1 MGTWRWGNVPL
12 PERHL
17 AFIGAGVVLG
27 FILPW
32 RVFLTPWLGH
42 VIGWPLV
49 VAGMTL
55 AAWAVRAAGEVDQK
69 KPASLIDRGPYGFSR
84 NPMYLG
90 WTLLYVGIALIL
102 NIAWLAALLPFVVL
116 WTHLVVLREEQQLGA
131 RLGQVYQGYKGRVR
145 RYL

>member
-12 PERHL
+12 PEPHL

-49 VAGMTL
+49 VAGITL

-69 KPASLIDRGPYGFSR
+69 KPASLIDRGPYGSSR